1 MSKSKNQFSVILLP
15 VSSIGWYTSY
25 DFLISRCQDTYH
37 VLEAL
42 LICLSKDTTSGRAT
56 IIGALFDLTLG
67 MLVLFQE
74 PCSFCRTS
82 GELNSNTT
90 ETLNPA
96 TFRSLMMA
104 LTAVIRWVLTFYLTL
119 FRLGQGR
126 ETRRAGVSEVPT
138 WPDTFQGERERRM
151 G

>member
-1 MSKSKNQFSVILLP
+1 MSKSEDQFSVILLP

-42 LICLSKDTTSGRAT
+42 LCSSKDTTSGRAT
-56 IIGALFDLTLG
+56 IIGALFDLTAG

-74 PCSFCRTS
+74 PCSFCRNS
-82 GELNSNTT
+82 GELNSKTT
-90 ETLNPA
+90 ETLNA
-96 TFRSLMMA
+96 ANFRSLLMA

-119 FRLGQGR
+119 FWLGQGR

-138 WPDTFQGERERRM
+138 WPDTLQGERERRM